1 MRTVVATLLLLAL
14 PVASAAEIDDGY
26 CDKIADAI
34 YKAEGGAK
42 TRHPY
47 GVLSV
52 KVRDAAE
59 ARRVCKNTIS
69 RVYRVWSDGKKAE
82 TFVNTLADV
91 YCPPSADPVGNKNWK
106 KNVNYYLK

>member
-1 MRTVVATLLLLAL
+1 MRAGCLLILLLAL
-14 PVASAAEIDDGY
+14 PVAAAEIDAGY
-26 CDKIADAI
+26 CNRVADAI

-52 KVRDAAE
+52 NVKDAAE

-69 RVYRVWSDGKKAE
+69 RVYRVWSEGKKAE
-82 TFVNTLADV
+82 TFVHTLADV